1 MERKVH
7 EASGLGH
14 TESYLISDL
23 EVALLFH
30 TVGSTG
36 NSARDFMS
44 KRQWRLMEGICLGAF
59 VFSSRTWE
67 RRGTA
72 AQAPAGNSVSPVP
85 LLLSPSL
92 SSPPPSHPPDS
103 SNHHIWIQL
112 GNKKL
117 SVNAPTSS
125 ALSPPLQNSGSHR
138 VGVGWGVK
146 KALGSLSPNLQG

>member
-14 TESYLISDL
+14 TETHLISDL
-23 EVALLFH
+23 EMALLFH
-30 TVGSTG
+30 IAGSTG

-44 KRQWRLMEGICLGAF
+44 KRQWRLMEGICFGAF
-59 VFSSRTWE
+59 VFSRRTWGE
-67 RRGTA
+67 KGATA
-72 AQAPAGNSVSPVP
+72 AQASAGNSVSPVP

-125 ALSPPLQNSGSHR
+125 ALSPPLQNSDSHR

-146 KALGSLSPNLQG
+146 KALGSLSPNL